1 MKKERTVPVNKD
13 QIIQA
18 MKDRILSEHRKYAD
32 SDVVD
37 WAFLAAVKIYGS
49 FVEKKEPSRQ
59 GKTPYDLNR
68 AGFRGI
74 RFK

>member
-1 MKKERTVPVNKD
+1 MKKERTIPVNKD

-49 FVEKKEPSRQ
+49 FVEKKSLVDKEKP
-59 GKTPYDLNR
+59 PM
-68 AGFRGI
+68 I
-74 RFK
+74 